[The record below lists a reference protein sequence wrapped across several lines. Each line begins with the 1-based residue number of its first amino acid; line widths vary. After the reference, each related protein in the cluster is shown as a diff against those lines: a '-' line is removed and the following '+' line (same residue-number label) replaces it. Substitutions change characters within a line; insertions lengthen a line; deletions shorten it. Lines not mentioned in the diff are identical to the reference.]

1 MSDSILPQTIGFTV
15 EQKKQIL
22 IGALGLETYELLV
35 ENISSGFGNFEG
47 YLELSRIGNV
57 IFCGFNMSDSIQGFE
72 FWENANDK
80 IKEYCHKI
88 Y

>member
-1 MSDSILPQTIGFTV
+1 MGDSILPQTIVFTV

-22 IGALGLETYELLV
+22 INSLGLETYELLV
-35 ENISSGFGNFEG
+35 ENISSGFGNFER
-47 YLELSRIGNV
+47 YLELSRIGSV
-57 IFCGFNMSDSIQGFE
+57 IFCGFNMGDSPQGFM
-72 FWENANDK
+72 FWKNANDK